1 MMLERIT
8 SGDPPSREEMRACVR
23 ALLDELAARA
33 PGRSVEI
40 RIPPYAAVQAIA
52 GVQHRRG
59 TPAAVVEMDAPTF
72 LALVIGDLAW
82 ADAIGAGRV
91 HASGV
96 RSDLTPVFPF
106 PGW

>member
-1 MMLERIT
+1 MLERIT
-8 SGDPPSREEMRACVR
+8 SADPPSREDLRTCVR

-40 RIPPYAAVQAIA
+40 RVPPYAAVQAID

-59 TPAAVVEMDAPTF
+59 TPAAVVEMDTPTF

-82 ADAIGAGRV
+82 ADAVAQGRV
-91 HASGV
+91 QASGQ
-96 RSDLTPVFPF
+96 RSDLTPLFPF
-106 PGW
+106 PVQ

>member
-1 MMLERIT
+1 MLKRIA
-8 SGDPPSREEMRACVR
+8 SDDPPSREDLRACVR

-40 RIPPYAAVQAIA
+40 RIPPHAAVQAIA

-72 LALVIGDLAW
+72 LALVIGDLVW
-82 ADAIGAGRV
+82 ADAIAQGRV
-91 HASGV
+91 QASGQ
-96 RSDLTPVFPF
+96 RSDLTPLFPF
-106 PGW
+106 PTQ